1 MYDYL
6 IATDEGLAQSSQED
20 QEEDQEENQKEDQ
33 KEDQEE
39 NQKEDRKEDQEENQK
54 EDEELLED
62 VRESEKDE
70 SEELIL
76 DDSSQSEDE
85 KESIPKDDY
94 NASRGIDF
102 ESRNCCM
109 VEHRC
114 CWIDQLLHAS
124 ICGELCTSYRS
135 YSTCRSFGC
144 GSWNLVISRYC
155 IILYRTNIG
164 D

>member
-6 IATDEGLAQSSQED
+6 IATDEGLAQSNQED
-20 QEEDQEENQKEDQ
+20 QQEGQKDNQQENQ
-33 KEDQEE
+33 QE
-39 NQKEDRKEDQEENQK
+39 NLK

-62 VRESEKDE
+62 FNENEEE

-85 KESIPKDDY
+85 KESTPKDDY

-102 ESRNCCM
+102 ESRNCSM
-109 VEHRC
+109 IERRC
-114 CWIDQLLHAS
+114 CWSNQLLHAR
-124 ICGELCTSYRS
+124 ICGELYTSYRS
-135 YSTCRSFGC
+135 HSTCRSFGC
-144 GSWNLVISRYC
+144 GSWSLVISRYC
-155 IILYRTNIG
+155 IILYRANIG

>member
-20 QEEDQEENQKEDQ
+20 QEEDQKEDQ
-33 KEDQEE
+33 K
-39 NQKEDRKEDQEENQK
+39 ENQK

-62 VRESEKDE
+62 VHESEKEE

-109 VEHRC
+109 VEHRR
-114 CWIDQLLHAS
+114 CWSDQLLHAS

-135 YSTCRSFGC
+135 YSTRRSFGC

-155 IILYRTNIG
+155 IILYRANIG

>member
-20 QEEDQEENQKEDQ
+20 QKEDQ

-39 NQKEDRKEDQEENQK
+39 NQKENQKEDQKEDRKEDQK

-109 VEHRC
+109 VEHRR
-114 CWIDQLLHAS
+114 CWSDQLLHAS
-124 ICGELCTSYRS
+124 ICGELYTSYRS
-135 YSTCRSFGC
+135 YSTRRSFGC

-155 IILYRTNIG
+155 IIVYRTNIG
-164 D
+164 N